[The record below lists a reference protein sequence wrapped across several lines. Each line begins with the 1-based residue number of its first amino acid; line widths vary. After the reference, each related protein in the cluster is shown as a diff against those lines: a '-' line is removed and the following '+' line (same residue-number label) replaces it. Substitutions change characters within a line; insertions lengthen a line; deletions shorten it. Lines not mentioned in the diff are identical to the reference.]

1 MSKIL
6 YILFKKKD
14 NIGGNTRKKNQYII
28 NLKDKNIKKS
38 CMLAVRDKTKRLLIE
53 LGIELKKKTN

>member
-1 MSKIL
+1 MINL
-6 YILFKKKD
+6 IKKGD
-14 NIGGNTRKKNQYII
+14 NISGNTRKKNNKLSI
-28 NLKDKNIKKS
+28 LKTKILKKS